1 MGIGLTTCFKMF
13 KRRKD
18 WESSMPPW
26 MQEALALC
34 WMVLGWGVSQTH
46 VPSVSWA
53 LGSARWP
60 GLPRLPSS
68 NSSVAV
74 EGKHVA
80 RSGPGGLFCLL
91 RGEE

>member
-1 MGIGLTTCFKMF
+1 M
-13 KRRKD
+13 
-18 WESSMPPW
+18 
-26 MQEALALC
+26 LALC

-46 VPSVSWA
+46 VPSASWA
-53 LGSARWP
+53 LGSARGP
-60 GLPRLPSS
+60 GLPRVPSS

-91 RGEE
+91 RARNEVSEEDKQISLFSFF